1 MKKTCFTAV
10 LAVLLAG
17 CGVDRSDAVDAA
29 VATAEPED
37 QAVTPY
43 VDSDLPPEHST
54 TAPMLTMPMWE
65 TLPEPSEDGY
75 RHLEW
80 EHLMPPNFAATL
92 DMSNLDDAPVV
103 EELNGELI
111 RIPGYVLP
119 LDTDMERVY
128 RFLIVPYVGACVHVP
143 PPPSNQLIYAQS
155 EDGMESAE
163 LWEAVFIYGTLT
175 AQSNDTEW
183 GTTGYVLDVDRWEP
197 YVW

>member
-1 MKKTCFTAV
+1 
-10 LAVLLAG
+10 
-17 CGVDRSDAVDAA
+17 
-29 VATAEPED
+29 
-37 QAVTPY
+37 
-43 VDSDLPPEHST
+43 
-54 TAPMLTMPMWE
+54 
-65 TLPEPSEDGY
+65 
-75 RHLEW
+75 
-80 EHLMPPNFAATL
+80 
-92 DMSNLDDAPVV
+92 MSNLDDAPVV